1 MKENQSSRTA
11 LRVAMRRAVHQIL
24 DDPKVFHDPL
34 ALRIV
39 GLGWARRTTPF
50 LKRFL
55 GQAMLSLGRRAFMV
69 ARSRY
74 AEDELHRA
82 VQRGVRQYVILG
94 AGLDTFAY
102 RNSYPKD
109 VLRVFEVDHPATQ
122 AWKRRRL
129 KEAGIPIPKTLT
141 FSAINFE
148 TQNLKDGLCQAGF
161 DACQGTF
168 FSWLGVTQ
176 YLTSEAI
183 AATLRF
189 VASLPSGSGI
199 VFDYHI
205 SPFLLNPAQR
215 LAREGLAQRVNL
227 ADEPFQ
233 TCFDPSRLK
242 SSLRA
247 MGFGTVEDVGS
258 EGLNALYFRDRS
270 DKLIVSSP
278 SHIMNARV

>member
-1 MKENQSSRTA
+1 
-11 LRVAMRRAVHQIL
+11 
-24 DDPKVFHDPL
+24 
-34 ALRIV
+34 
-39 GLGWARRTTPF
+39 
-50 LKRFL
+50 
-55 GQAMLSLGRRAFMV
+55 MLSLGRRAFMA

-74 AEDELHRA
+74 AEDELHKA
-82 VQRGVRQYVILG
+82 VQRGVCQYVILG

-102 RNSYPKD
+102 RNSYPAD

-148 TQNLKDGLCQAGF
+148 IQNLEDGLCQAGF
-161 DACQGTF
+161 NAGQATF

-176 YLTSEAI
+176 YLTKETI

-205 SPFLLNPAQR
+205 SSSLLNPAQR
-215 LAREGLAQRVNL
+215 LARESLAQRVNL
-227 ADEPFQ
+227 VDEPFQ
-233 TCFDPSRLK
+233 TCLDPSWLK

-247 MGFGTVEDVGS
+247 MGFGTVEDVVS
-258 EGLNALYFRDRS
+258 EDLNALYFRDRS
-270 DKLIVSSP
+270 DKLRVSGP